1 MIKLTLNIVILL
13 LISSISVWSQSD
25 TLTKTRL
32 DSAALM
38 NMQPRLLSP
47 KQKDSVKV
55 ENMQPKPLTNQQIDS
70 IMSSKASE
78 KVVKSS
84 TGAILRS
91 LALPGWG
98 QYYVES
104 YWKTPI
110 FLAGWGTVIFFIYD
124 MNSKYQTAADEYAAY
139 TGVDLYEKDLLY
151 RTREYYRDYR
161 DLNVFYLV
169 GIYIISAV
177 DAYVGANLYDF
188 NVDDN
193 LSLNYRFNK
202 FGNVELNITYKFK

>member
-1 MIKLTLNIVILL
+1 MIKLTKYIALL
-13 LISSISVWSQSD
+13 LILSADLWSQAD
-25 TLTKTRL
+25 TLTNNRL
-32 DSAALM
+32 DSAALL
-38 NMQPRLLSP
+38 NIQP
-47 KQKDSVKV
+47 KQ
-55 ENMQPKPLTNQQIDS
+55 LTFKELDS
-70 IMSSKASE
+70 ISKSKESE
-78 KVVKSS
+78 KIVKSP
-84 TGAILRS
+84 TAAVWRS

-98 QYYVES
+98 QYYVGS
-104 YWKTPI
+104 YWKAPI

-124 MNSKYQTAADEYAAY
+124 MNSKYQTAADEYNSY
-139 TGVDLYEKDLLY
+139 TGTDTYQKDLLY

-161 DLNVFYLV
+161 DLNALYLV

-193 LSLNYRFNK
+193 LSLDYRLNK

>member
-1 MIKLTLNIVILL
+1 LIKLTIYIALL
-13 LISSISVWSQSD
+13 LILSVDLWSQSD
-25 TLTKTRL
+25 TLTNSRL
-32 DSAALM
+32 DSTALL
-38 NMQPRLLSP
+38 NIQPHPLSP
-47 KQKDSVKV
+47 NQKDSVKV
-55 ENMQPKPLTNQQIDS
+55 ENMQPQQLNFKEIDS
-70 IMSSKASE
+70 ILNSKEPE
-78 KVVKSS
+78 KIVKSP
-84 TGAILRS
+84 TGAIWRS

-98 QYYVES
+98 QYYVGS
-104 YWKTPI
+104 YWKSPI

-124 MNSKYQTAADEYAAY
+124 MNSKYQTASDDYDLY
-139 TGVDLYEKDLLY
+139 NGTDLYEKDLLY

-161 DLNVFYLV
+161 DLNVLYLV

-193 LSLNYRFNK
+193 LSVDYRLNR